1 MDAGMLEEK
10 KQGRSEI
17 SLSLPMLCLA
27 YFLNIATA
35 VSFSYIRFTLRSI
48 SMDATLGHF
57 DKYCTSSVESASPL
71 LRHQDTL

>member
-10 KQGRSEI
+10 KRGRSEI

-27 YFLNIATA
+27 HFLNIATA
-35 VSFSYIRFTLRSI
+35 VSFSYFTLRSI

-71 LRHQDTL
+71 LRHQDNL